1 MDEEEDMEAIKLE
14 DTEDAVEKP
23 PVWHP
28 TKRKRDPW
36 WGTRSRGGSWIV
48 SLGELERFGFRV
60 RGHPCVGKAAR
71 LTSVVLGVR

>member
-23 PVWHP
+23 KWHP

-36 WGTRSRGGSWIV
+36 WGQSWW
-48 SLGELERFGFRV
+48 F
-60 RGHPCVGKAAR
+60 
-71 LTSVVLGVR
+71 